1 MIERVRFE
9 IYQNTQFLIEDFSES
24 SRDELLQTAAASR
37 QVIQSQP
44 PHSVRILVL
53 AYRPHIDV
61 DTVRALKDTAA
72 ENAPFAL
79 ATAVVGLDSFMK
91 MLLKGVEV
99 VSGRNFTPFDSEELA
114 RKWLAEQKQ

>member
-1 MIERVRFE
+1 MAERVRFE
-9 IYQNTQFLIEDFSES
+9 IFQDIQLLVEDFSETS
-24 SRDELLQTAAASR
+24 HDELLQTAASAR
-37 QVIQSQP
+37 KMIQSQP
-44 PHSVRILVL
+44 PRSLRILVL

-61 DTVRALKDTAA
+61 DTVRALKDTAT
-72 ENAPFAL
+72 ENAPFAM

-114 RKWLAEQKQ
+114 RKWLAEQKP